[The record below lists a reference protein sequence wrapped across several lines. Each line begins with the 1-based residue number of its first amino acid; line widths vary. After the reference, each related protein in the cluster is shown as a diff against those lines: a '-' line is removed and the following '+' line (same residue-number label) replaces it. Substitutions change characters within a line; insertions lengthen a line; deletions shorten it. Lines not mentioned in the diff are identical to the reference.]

1 MNENENRVGE
11 DITPEETDAQA
22 YPETEILNDDIYES
36 VTARDV
42 FSHSK
47 DQEIADAK
55 VAMDA
60 EETKEQAYEVYK
72 GNPFDTRRNQT
83 PIRVNRYHLTA
94 LSLQYGTICIGRY
107 LSPYRQL

>member
-1 MNENENRVGE
+1 MNENENRGGE

-60 EETKEQAYEVYK
+60 EVTSCSGQEFLQTGS
-72 GNPFDTRRNQT
+72 GNMAN
-83 PIRVNRYHLTA
+83 
-94 LSLQYGTICIGRY
+94 SLHT
-107 LSPYRQL
+107 